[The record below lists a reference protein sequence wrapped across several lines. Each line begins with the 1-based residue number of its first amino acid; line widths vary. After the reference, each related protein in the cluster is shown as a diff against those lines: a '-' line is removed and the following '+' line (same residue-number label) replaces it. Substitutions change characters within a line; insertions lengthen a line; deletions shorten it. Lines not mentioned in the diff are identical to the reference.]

1 MAKRLLES
9 GALSLAQITERVG
22 YLDVATFSTLFKRLA
37 GQSPAQ
43 YRRGFNTRVA
53 GSRDIVMIMW
63 PYKKVL
69 AHRGGGKLAPEN
81 TIAGLKCGLAHG
93 FRAVEFDVMLAR
105 DGVPVVMHD
114 PYLGRTVAGSGN
126 VFDYDAAE
134 LAAMDAGGW
143 FGKQFEGEPV
153 PLFADFAALL
163 QGQRH
168 LDEYRDQAGAG
179 VRGADRQGG
188 GRRRR
193 APCSPPKSP
202 PARWRRCRCCPRS
215 AKRRW
220 PPRSE
225 AAPDLPR
232 ALLLDAVPRNWLPRA
247 RALGAVAIHTNHKHL
262 TRASWRARSGWPASA
277 CFATPSTTR
286 SARANC

>member
-1 MAKRLLES
+1 
-9 GALSLAQITERVG
+9 
-22 YLDVATFSTLFKRLA
+22 
-37 GQSPAQ
+37 
-43 YRRGFNTRVA
+43 
-53 GSRDIVMIMW
+53 MW

-81 TIAGLKCGLAHG
+81 TIAGLKCGLARG

-143 FGKQFEGEPV
+143 FSKQFQGEPV
-153 PLFADFAALL
+153 PLFADFAAFCKASDIWMNIEIKPAPGFEKQTGAVVAAQTRALFA
-163 QGQRH
+163 
-168 LDEYRDQAGAG
+168 DEIAAGDLAQ
-179 VRGADRQGG
+179 VPLMSSFSEEALAAAQ
-188 GRRRR
+188 
-193 APCSPPKSP
+193 
-202 PARWRRCRCCPRS
+202 
-215 AKRRW
+215 
-220 PPRSE
+220 E

-262 TRASWRARSGWPASA
+262 TPELAREIRLAGFGLFCYTVNTPLRAREILVWGVDGFCTDRIDLIGPD
-277 CFATPSTTR
+277 FAG
-286 SARANC
+286 